1 MLKLVWENGK
11 AVWVPVTEQEDA
23 DRVAMIMA
31 VRNIPEIMPAPIA
44 NSGIRYCYCYDPRDE
59 EPGQHAKAEY
69 SPETGGYDYLYAELC
84 MEKDAEKAKVRRN
97 RKQKRNHKAE
107 ELRSE
112 KEKRKMKNIRT
123 FGKSDFP
130 EDHVRYID
138 VKYCGGGTKAWFG
151 REEDPTIRMRKIA
164 EAEKFAWKDYEDEKW
179 WAEYDAEIAEYE
191 RKRKAEDLK
200 AHIEHMN
207 NLWRWLE
214 WA

>member
-1 MLKLVWENGK
+1 MLKLVWKNGH
-11 AVWVPVTEQEDA
+11 AEWVPVTEQEDA
-23 DRVAMIMA
+23 DRVAMLMA
-31 VRNIPEIMPAPIA
+31 VRNIPEVK
-44 NSGIRYCYCYDPRDE
+44 RE
-59 EPGQHAKAEY
+59 EPICMRYADDYGPGRHAMAEF
-69 SPETGGYDYLYAELC
+69 SPETSGYDYLYAELC

-107 ELRSE
+107 ELMSE

-151 REEDPTIRMRKIA
+151 RDEDPTIRMRKIA
-164 EAEKFAWKDYEDEKW
+164 EAEKFARKDYEDEKW

>member
-1 MLKLVWENGK
+1 MARKELVMSEHPFWQTVLHESGVGPK
-11 AVWVPVTEQEDA
+11 VVEIEVTT
-23 DRVAMIMA
+23 
-31 VRNIPEIMPAPIA
+31 
-44 NSGIRYCYCYDPRDE
+44 
-59 EPGQHAKAEY
+59 KAEINGRTARK
-69 SPETGGYDYLYAELC
+69 EIALFDAIHAEILG
-84 MEKDAEKAKVRRN
+84 EKDAEKAKVRRN

-151 REEDPTIRMRKIA
+151 RDEDPTIRMRKIA

>member
-1 MLKLVWENGK
+1 MLKLMWKGDHAE
-11 AVWVPVTEQEDA
+11 WVPVTEQEDA
-23 DRVAMIMA
+23 ERVELLKAIDA
-31 VRNIPEIMPAPIA
+31 IPAIPEAEKVLD
-44 NSGIRYCYCYDPRDE
+44 YF
-59 EPGQHAKAEY
+59 PGGNLDSYGKRTMYQIDKSFAEF
-69 SPETGGYDYLYAELC
+69 YAE
-84 MEKDAEKAKVRRN
+84 KDSEKAKVRRN

-107 ELRSE
+107 ELMSE

-151 REEDPTIRMRKIA
+151 RDEDPTIRMRKIV
-164 EAEKFAWKDYEDEKW
+164 EAEKFARKDYEDEKW
-179 WAEYDAEIAEYE
+179 LAEYDAEIAEYE